1 MEKIRLS
8 KNSLSNA
15 IKLNG
20 NFPLVVFS
28 IKAPLSLK
36 LYERWVWYQMQILP
50 FQVINLQKFYNDLN
64 EKSVMISNPLAD
76 HALEINP
83 K

>member
-1 MEKIRLS
+1 MEKIRLE
-8 KNSLSNA
+8 NA
-15 IKLNG
+15 LNNGIKLNR

-28 IKAPLSLK
+28 IKALLSLK
-36 LYERWVWYQMQILP
+36 LYERWVWHQMQILP

-64 EKSVMISNPLAD
+64 EKSVMTNNPLAD
-76 HALEINP
+76 YALEINP